1 MVDFTT
7 ILQIKLGLS
16 LICNIVAYF
25 TCMSFEKG
33 IELFKHYIDHH

>member
-1 MVDFTT
+1 MIDFTT

-16 LICNIVAYF
+16 LIIMIVAYF

-33 IELFKHYIDHH
+33 IEFFKHYR